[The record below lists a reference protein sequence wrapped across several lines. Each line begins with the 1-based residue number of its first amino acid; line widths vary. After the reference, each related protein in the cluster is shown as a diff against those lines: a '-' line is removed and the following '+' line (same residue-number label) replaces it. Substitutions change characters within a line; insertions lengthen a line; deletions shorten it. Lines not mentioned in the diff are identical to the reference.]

1 MVIDRIDLLSLNNQ
15 LVYTF
20 DHERQMEYHQHHDNH
35 LPSPTNRY
43 HSLTIHR
50 YGHEFDVEHANI
62 LC

>member
-1 MVIDRIDLLSLNNQ
+1 LLSLNNQ